1 MNRVGTRAFRLRTS
15 DNAKSLL
22 ESGFVREVG
31 QYSAIQPIR
40 LSTVEFRPYHVS
52 RTNSPRFAHWR
63 LPKLTTKLGDGRGTP
78 RDRPPQDDAPKI
90 IHPTCEIDR
99 FPHRV
104 GFTREQ
110 RPPSRRSHRLD
121 HHPARETGGPSRL
134 PLPRRSGCQYCR
146 SIQ

>member
-1 MNRVGTRAFRLRTS
+1 MAEAYQSEVRRLS
-15 DNAKSLL
+15 SFWEHVPA
-22 ESGFVREVG
+22 VRKANNVN
-31 QYSAIQPIR
+31 SAIVR
-40 LSTVEFRPYHVS
+40 LSSVNDNRPYHVS

-63 LPKLTTKLGDGRGTP
+63 LPKLTTKLGDRRGTP